1 VCVCARARA
10 CVAGEAFDVVVCSEV
25 LEHVSDLAL
34 MVRDLCKLVRKK
46 DEGGGGG
53 GGVSSGRMAA
63 PGALY
68 ITTIN
73 RTNISYGL
81 GMPDMFVCHCFS
93 LFQCFLHPHM
103 YVHVCRDS
111 FVQGDWWAQDLCQS
125 TCLFGMCVRVCV
137 CV

>member
-1 VCVCARARA
+1 MRACVRVCVCV

-46 DEGGGGG
+46 DEGGVGG
-53 GGVSSGRMAA
+53 GGVSSSRMAA
-63 PGALY
+63 PGVLY

-81 GMPDMFVCHCFS
+81 GMPHMFVS
-93 LFQCFLHPHM
+93 ACFLFYAFSIPTCM
-103 YVHVCRDS
+103 CLCAETRLCKAIGGRKICVEAHVC
-111 FVQGDWWAQDLCQS
+111 LE
-125 TCLFGMCVRVCV
+125 
-137 CV
+137 